1 MQEAFAVHKSTAK
14 VRLRVCVL
22 RVPLVSNFIGTKI
35 TVAELLCIRAL
46 SSAQLLSGVE
56 QNTLRRVR
64 PVLQRGSFVGDT
76 LVAARIMRSL
86 LSFSPMSD

>member
-35 TVAELLCIRAL
+35 TVANYYVSEL
-46 SSAQLLSGVE
+46 SP
-56 QNTLRRVR
+56 LRNC
-64 PVLQRGSFVGDT
+64 
-76 LVAARIMRSL
+76 
-86 LSFSPMSD
+86 